1 MLKTMIPQ
9 EPTEVC
15 NYVSRKNNSAT
26 TTLTTKWCRLP
37 EEEFLPPIQPL
48 NKTKPVSEVS

>member
-1 MLKTMIPQ
+1 MIPQ